1 MTIAAIKPAEKV
13 WEYPYSKYNAVAIK
27 AWVDAVTTAGDL
39 GTLAGNALSA
49 DETGRAVMQTGYFT
63 EAKATDAFV
72 AGAIT
77 GLLLKA
83 GALAATTQ
91 GRALMATGY
100 FTEAKAT
107 DAFAAGAITAALIK
121 SGDILPTQLATVLMG
136 APTAR
141 SGPGAIA
148 VTAPTCLLS
157 TTGTGDALTVA
168 DGTYAGQRL
177 LIKTVADGGTGV
189 ITQTTGAKLRA
200 VVASITFTAV
210 GDWCLLEWSGALWND
225 VAHGGATIALT

>member
-1 MTIAAIKPAEKV
+1 MTIATVTNKQLSYPWDKDNAAALKV
-13 WEYPYSKYNAVAIK
+13 LF
-27 AWVDAVTTAGDL
+27 DALVTAGNL

-49 DETGRAVMQTGYFT
+49 DESGRAVMQTGYFS
-63 EAKATDAFV
+63 EAKATDAFA

-83 GALAATTQ
+83 GALAASTQ

-136 APTAR
+136 APTTR

-148 VTAPTCLLS
+148 ITAPTCLLT

-177 LIKTVADGGTGV
+177 LIKTVGDGGTGV
-189 ITQTTGAKLRA
+189 ITQTSGAKLRA
-200 VVASITFTAV
+200 VVATITFTAV